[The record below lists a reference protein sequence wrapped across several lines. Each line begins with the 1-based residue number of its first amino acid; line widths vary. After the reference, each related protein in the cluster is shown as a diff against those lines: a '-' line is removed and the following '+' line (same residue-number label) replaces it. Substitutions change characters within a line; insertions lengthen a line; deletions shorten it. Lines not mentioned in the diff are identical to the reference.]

1 MKLGY
6 YIGVGGVVTFKNG
19 KKLKKCRGSNTTD
32 IDCTGNGLPVPGTGA
47 EPRQAK

>member
-1 MKLGY
+1 MTLKEIVEL
-6 YIGVGGVVTFKNG
+6 I
-19 KKLKKCRGSNTTD
+19 KKWKETKKCRGSNTTD